1 MEIITHSTEETK
13 KFASEIAK
21 KIKLGDTLA
30 LYGDL
35 GTGKTTFTR
44 YLVESLGLKN
54 RVQSPTFVIARKY
67 EHINHID
74 LYRITSEKEVEDLGI
89 EETLEDRGSITIIE
103 WPELAEKIL
112 PENTIRIYFEYIDEN
127 SRKIRI

>member
-1 MEIITHSTEETK
+1 MEIITHSSEETK
-13 KFASEIAK
+13 KLASEIAGRT
-21 KIKLGDTLA
+21 KIGDTLA

-35 GTGKTTFTR
+35 GSGKTTFTR

-67 EHINHID
+67 GYINHID
-74 LYRITSEKEVEDLGI
+74 LYRITSEKEVEDLGMKEI
-89 EETLEDRGSITIIE
+89 LEDRSCITIIE
-103 WPELAEKIL
+103 WPELSEKML
-112 PENTIRIYFEYIDEN
+112 PENTVRIYFEHVDEN